1 MPVIKDFGTE
11 LAVEDHQKLKEPENY
26 RVVLLNDDFTTM
38 EFVVHVLIT
47 VFRKSEA
54 DAQRIMLDVHRKGR
68 GVVGVYTWDIAV
80 TKAEEVHTLARKE
93 EFPLRCVVEKA

>member
-1 MPVIKDFGTE
+1 MSVIKDFGTE

-38 EFVVHVLIT
+38 EFVVQVLVT

-68 GVVGVYTWDIAV
+68 GVVGVYTWDLAV